1 MKRRSLASRL
11 GALEPVRGL
20 FVKMPAPAQVEMAG
34 RAGFDFVLLDTEH
47 GPGGGLELEHHLRA
61 ADAVGMPAL
70 VRVPSLDPGPILSAL
85 DGGASGVVVP
95 HVINRTTARAAV
107 AAAHYPPLGRR
118 GLALSTRA
126 GRYGDV
132 PLARHLEQAAAE
144 TLVFVQI
151 EDAEAVDAAAGILT
165 TTGVSGVLIGLND
178 LSISLGHPGDPQHPS
193 VAAAVETI
201 RAAAGAAGV
210 PVLVVAGGP
219 EEARRWRDWGAA
231 GVVFVAT
238 QLTLGAFAS
247 AVREDR
253 ASLTARPPSQPGLFT
268 APQAAFERGQ
278 LVLVP
283 GMLCDAD
290 LWSEVSVRLGECAR
304 LQGARIDLDDSVA
317 DMAETVLASAP
328 QRFALAGHSLGG
340 IVCLEVIRRA
350 PERVIGIALVNSSA
364 RPPDD
369 QQLLQWERLQDE
381 AENGRFSQIVVT
393 QPDVLLPPVR
403 RSDGALRDRVE
414 RMARSV
420 GVEAF
425 RRQLMAQRTR
435 PDSRPWLAAIA
446 CPALV
451 IAGQDDDICPTAVQE
466 ELASGIAEC
475 RLERLAGCGHLAP
488 LEQPEAVAERLL
500 GWLSTLSQPAPPP
513 RAAQF
518 AGAGW

>member
-1 MKRRSLASRL
+1 M
-11 GALEPVRGL
+11 GDGEPVSGL
-20 FVKMPAPAQVEMAG
+20 FVKMPAPAQVEMAS

-61 ADAVGMPAL
+61 ADAEGMPAL

-85 DGGASGVVVP
+85 DGGASGVVIP
-95 HVINRTTARAAV
+95 HVTDPTTARAAV

-126 GRYGDV
+126 GGYGDI
-132 PLARHLEQAAAE
+132 PLARHLERAAAE
-144 TLVFVQI
+144 TVVFVQI

-165 TTGVSGVLIGLND
+165 TSGVSGVLIGLND
-178 LSISLGHPGDPQHPS
+178 LSISLGHPGDPEHPS
-193 VAAAVETI
+193 VTAAVETI
-201 RAAAGAAGV
+201 RAAASAART
-210 PVLVVAGGP
+210 PVLVVAGGSDD
-219 EEARRWRDWGAA
+219 ARRWRGWGAA
-231 GVVFVAT
+231 GVVFVAS

-253 ASLTARPPSQPGLFT
+253 ASLTAGPPPQPGPSAPSQV
-268 APQAAFERGQ
+268 AAERLH

-290 LWSEVSVRLGECAR
+290 LWSEVSARLGECVS
-304 LQGARIDLDDSVA
+304 LQGARIDLDESVA
-317 DMAETVLASAP
+317 GMAETVLASAP
-328 QRFALAGHSLGG
+328 QRFALVGHSLGG

-350 PERVIGIALVNSSA
+350 PERVIGIALINSSA
-364 RPPDD
+364 RPPDE
-369 QQLLQWERLQDE
+369 QQLLQWEPLQDE
-381 AENGRFSQIVVT
+381 AEKGRFSHIAAA
-393 QPDVLLPPVR
+393 QPDVVLPLAR
-403 RSDGALRDRVE
+403 RSDKALRDRVE
-414 RMARSV
+414 GMARSV

-435 PDSRPWLAAIA
+435 PDSRPWLAGIA
-446 CPALV
+446 CPAIV
-451 IAGQDDDICPTAVQE
+451 IAGQDDEICPMAVQE
-466 ELASGIAEC
+466 ELASGIAGC
-475 RLERLAGCGHLAP
+475 RLEKLAACGHLAP

-500 GWLSTLSQPAPPP
+500 GWLSALPQPSLPP

>member
-1 MKRRSLASRL
+1 MKDRSLASRL
-11 GALEPVRGL
+11 GALEPVSGL

-70 VRVPSLDPGPILSAL
+70 VRVPSFDPGPILAAL
-85 DGGASGVVVP
+85 DGGARGVAVP
-95 HVINRTTARAAV
+95 HVIDGTTARAAV

-126 GRYGDV
+126 GGYGHV

-151 EDAEAVDAAAGILT
+151 EDAEAIDAAPGILT
-165 TTGVSGVLIGLND
+165 TTGVSGVLVGLND
-178 LSISLGHPGDPQHPS
+178 LSISLGHPGDPEHPS

-201 RAAAGAAGV
+201 RATASAARV
-210 PVLVVAGGP
+210 PVLVVVGSPA
-219 EEARRWRDWGAA
+219 EARRWRSWGAA
-231 GVVFVAT
+231 GIVFVAP
-238 QLTLGAFAS
+238 QLTLAAFTS

-253 ASLTARPPSQPGLFT
+253 ASLTPQPPQAGPLAPSQV
-268 APQAAFERGQ
+268 AAERLQ

-290 LWSEVSVRLGECAR
+290 LWSEVSVRLSEWVR
-304 LQGARIDLDDSVA
+304 RRGARIDLDESVA
-317 DMAETVLASAP
+317 AMAETVLASAP

-369 QQLLQWERLQDE
+369 QQLLQWERLHDE
-381 AENGRFSQIVVT
+381 AEKGRFSQIAAT
-393 QPDVLLPPVR
+393 QPDVLLPPAR
-403 RSDGALRDRVE
+403 HSDRALRDRVE
-414 RMARSV
+414 GMARSV

-435 PDSRPWLAAIA
+435 PDSRPWLAGIA
-446 CPALV
+446 CPAIV
-451 IAGQDDDICPTAVQE
+451 IAGQDDDICPMAVQE

-500 GWLSTLSQPAPPP
+500 GWLSTLPQPSLPPS
-513 RAAQF
+513 AAQF

>member
-1 MKRRSLASRL
+1 MKGPSLASRL
-11 GALEPVRGL
+11 GAGEPVRGL
-20 FVKMPAPAQVEMAG
+20 FVKMPAPAQVEMAS

-85 DGGASGVVVP
+85 DGGASGVVIP
-95 HVINRTTARAAV
+95 HVTDPTTARAAV

-126 GRYGDV
+126 GGYGDI

-144 TLVFVQI
+144 TVVFVQI

-178 LSISLGHPGDPQHPS
+178 LSISLGHPGDPEHPS

-201 RAAAGAAGV
+201 GAAARAARV
-210 PVLVVAGGP
+210 PLLFVAGRP
-219 EEARRWRDWGAA
+219 EEARKWRSWGAA
-231 GVVFVAT
+231 GIVFVAT
-238 QLTLGAFAS
+238 QLTMGAFAN

-253 ASLTARPPSQPGLFT
+253 ASLALLPRQPGLL
-268 APQAAFERGQ
+268 APSQVAAERGH

-290 LWSEVSVRLGECAR
+290 LWSEVSVRLGERVR
-304 LQGARIDLDDSVA
+304 LQVARIDLDDSVPG
-317 DMAETVLASAP
+317 MAETVLASAP
-328 QRFALAGHSLGG
+328 RRFALAGHSLGG

-350 PERVIGIALVNSSA
+350 PERVSGIALISSSA

-369 QQLLQWERLQDE
+369 EQLLQWERLQDE
-381 AENGRFSQIVVT
+381 AGQGRFCQIATT
-393 QPDVLLPPVR
+393 QPDALLPPAR
-403 RSDGALRDRVE
+403 RSDLALRDRVE

-425 RRQLMAQRTR
+425 RRQLMAQTTR

-446 CPALV
+446 CPATV
-451 IAGQDDDICPTAVQE
+451 IAGQDDQICPVAVQE
-466 ELASGIAEC
+466 ELASGITES
-475 RLERLAGCGHLAP
+475 RLEKLKGCGHLAP
-488 LEQPEAVAERLL
+488 LEQPEAVAERLID
-500 GWLSTLSQPAPPP
+500 WLSTLTQPPVSP
-513 RAAQF
+513 RVAQSP
-518 AGAGW
+518 GAGW